1 MADAPLPE
9 WLSDAPGGS
18 QVFVRLTP
26 RAGTNSILEPR
37 AGRLQLRVTA
47 APEDGKANAAAC
59 KLVAKA
65 LRIGKTGVSVSSGLT
80 ARDKTLTIDGV
91 SAAEVA
97 DALAS

>member
-1 MADAPLPE
+1 MAVASLPE

-18 QVFVRLTP
+18 QVLVRLTP
-26 RAGTNSILEPR
+26 RAGTNSIVEPR

-65 LRIGKTGVSVSSGLT
+65 LRIGKTSVEVTSGP
-80 ARDKTLTIDGV
+80 ASRDKTLTVEGL

-97 DALAS
+97 DVLAS